1 MFEKNA
7 ADSRSYYEEVLLVH
21 QKWQRWNTASRKWLW
36 ILVVLGI
43 IAAIPVIYDR
53 YRTESSSNNVELVYN
68 YRGLVE
74 TASYQAHPEEYLQ
87 QQLDQ
92 LKAAGVTSMAM
103 FESTL
108 DDFKKSRRIMM
119 FNAGDVASMTKSVI
133 PTNDNY
139 TYILFTNEENAGR
152 LSPLIEDTFTGIGIG
167 VKPWEFNGQK
177 GLILETSPEDA
188 VLKPMQPD
196 PIAFEMLRSKG
207 FNIVPRMSDS
217 LPYNQEA
224 MDKLLAY
231 YQANGVKR
239 VLFEGDSVKGFND
252 NEDMNSLQ
260 GFANLLNQYG
270 IGIAAIENLKQ
281 PQKGLSKLAYDT
293 DYNVA
298 RLYSLSDRDAAALT
312 PETIA
317 DRFALATKDRNI
329 RMLYINVAPSRNVT
343 KATITDSVENIV
355 KTLQEPGN
363 AIKQMENNGF
373 KMGQAGAFHIYD
385 SAGQRYFKMVV
396 VLGGVAFVALLVSYF
411 IPALTLIAFVLGLIG
426 SAGLYVLKPTLF
438 EQALA
443 LLVAISAP
451 TIAVLLAVRKLNEMN
466 AANAGLTSGRRL
478 AHAVVTYIKT
488 AIISMSAIPFVIA
501 LLNNITY
508 SLVLNQFRGVSLLH
522 LAPIGLIAIYV
533 VLYRGGKPLQQIG
546 KLFRTPITLTWVVA
560 AGVIGVLGLYY
571 LSRTGN
577 GGSVSSLEMTLRT
590 VLENTFHVRPR
601 NKELVAHAL
610 FLLGIFVSLR
620 YRNVVYLMIFAVIG
634 QLSMVDTFAHIHSPM
649 KISFVRD
656 LLGLGLGFIFGLIA
670 IGVWQVLEGCWKRWV
685 PRLRRP

>member
-1 MFEKNA
+1 M
-7 ADSRSYYEEVLLVH
+7 H

-298 RLYSLSDRDAAALT
+298 RLYSLSDRDAAALS

-329 RMLYINVAPSRNVT
+329 RMLYINVAPSRNTT

-577 GGSVSSLEMTLRT
+577 GGSVSSIEMTLRT

-685 PRLRRP
+685 PPLRRP

>member
-1 MFEKNA
+1 M
-7 ADSRSYYEEVLLVH
+7 VH

-298 RLYSLSDRDAAALT
+298 RLYSLSDRDAAALS

-577 GGSVSSLEMTLRT
+577 GGSVSSIEMTLRT
-590 VLENTFHVRPR
+590 ILENTFHVRPR

-685 PRLRRP
+685 PPLRRP

>member
-1 MFEKNA
+1 M
-7 ADSRSYYEEVLLVH
+7 H

-298 RLYSLSDRDAAALT
+298 RLYSLSDRDAAALS

-329 RMLYINVAPSRNVT
+329 RMLYINVAPSRNMT
-343 KATITDSVENIV
+343 KATITDSVDNIV

-466 AANAGLTSGRRL
+466 AANAGLTPGRRF
-478 AHAVVTYIKT
+478 AHAVVIYIKT
-488 AIISMSAIPFVIA
+488 AIISLSAIPFVIA

-577 GGSVSSLEMTLRT
+577 GGSVSSIEMTLRT

>member
-1 MFEKNA
+1 M
-7 ADSRSYYEEVLLVH
+7 H

-119 FNAGDVASMTKSVI
+119 YNAGDVASMTKSVI

-152 LSPLIEDTFTGIGIG
+152 LSPLIEDTFTGIGIT

-224 MDKLLAY
+224 MEKLLAY

-281 PQKGLSKLAYDT
+281 PQQGLSKLAYDT

-298 RLYSLSDRDAAALT
+298 RLYSLSDRDAAALS
-312 PETIA
+312 PETLA

-329 RMLYINVAPSRNVT
+329 RMLYINVAPSRNMT
-343 KATITDSVENIV
+343 KATITDSVDNIV

-396 VLGGVAFVALLVSYF
+396 VLGGVAFIALLVSYY

-466 AANAGLTSGRRL
+466 AANAGLAPGRRL

-488 AIISMSAIPFVIA
+488 AIISLCALPYVIG

-508 SLVLNQFRGVSLLH
+508 SLVLSQFRGVSLLH
-522 LAPIGLIAIYV
+522 VAPIGLIAIYV

-577 GGSVSSLEMTLRT
+577 GGSVSSIEMTLRT
-590 VLENTFHVRPR
+590 ILENTFHVRPR

-649 KISFVRD
+649 KISLVRD

>member
-1 MFEKNA
+1 M
-7 ADSRSYYEEVLLVH
+7 VH

-298 RLYSLSDRDAAALT
+298 RLYSLSDRDAAALS

-329 RMLYINVAPSRNVT
+329 RMLYINVAPSRNMT

-385 SAGQRYFKMVV
+385 SAGQRYFKMVA
-396 VLGGVAFVALLVSYF
+396 VLGGVAFVALLISYF

-685 PRLRRP
+685 PPLRRP